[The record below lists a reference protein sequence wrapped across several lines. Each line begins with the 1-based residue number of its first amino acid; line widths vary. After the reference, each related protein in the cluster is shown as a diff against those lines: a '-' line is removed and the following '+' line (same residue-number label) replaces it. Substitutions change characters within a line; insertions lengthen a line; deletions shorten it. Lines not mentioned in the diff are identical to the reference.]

1 MMKSIQILMDE
12 HKLILRGLRVAQVM
26 AKRFHEA
33 GAAHAGDLKL
43 WLDFVGSYADTFHHK
58 KEEDVLFIWMKEKG
72 FPTEGG
78 PITVMLYEHDI
89 GRALIKS
96 IMEASVKAIS
106 GDKVALET
114 VSAAL
119 IDFAGHLSNH
129 IYKEDN
135 ILYPMAERL
144 SAIGDDESLLACY
157 EVKLAVSE
165 AILTQKKYVEIIEE
179 LEGRYNEL

>member
-33 GAAHAGDLKL
+33 GAAHASDLKG

-58 KEEDVLFIWMKEKG
+58 KEEDVLFVWMKEKG

-96 IMEASVKAIS
+96 IVEASALAFS

-144 SAIGDDESLLACY
+144 AATGDDESLLARY
-157 EVKLAVSE
+157 EVKLAAVE
-165 AILTQKKYVEIIEE
+165 AGATQKKYAALIEE
-179 LEGRYNEL
+179 LEGKYNEL